1 MSQRESRAL
10 AAIRD
15 ALRPMLLLVEIE
27 VKDIQRMIER
37 RG

>member
-15 ALRPMLLLVEIE
+15 ALRPKLLSGKIR
-27 VKDIQRMIER
+27 VKDAER
-37 RG
+37 ITEGRS